1 MAAQSSESPP
11 EAMFQYCHDGIW
23 YPTVVVKSSIEA
35 LRSFEVRPDDVWII
49 TFPKSG
55 THWMTEIVALI
66 LNEGYPEK
74 VDRTLLSSAAEMIN
88 MEQKFPTKIE
98 DVGKVQLDMSPFL
111 DVIDKAP
118 SPRVILTHL
127 QLNRLPRDMLKK
139 AKAIYCVR
147 NPKDVTTSWFN
158 FMSASEIVKFKWED
172 NFEQFLQGKM
182 HWGSWPAHVKQALD
196 NKGEKNLLI
205 VQYEELLR
213 DPMTGIR
220 KIAEHIGHPLSDEV
234 LERVVTNSTLS
245 QMKKTYHKLAESGRE
260 NLTRGPGVNSF
271 LNKGKTGQ
279 WKTRFTVAQNEI
291 FDKWYQKEMAGT
303 NFNISFE

>member
-1 MAAQSSESPP
+1 MAAQSSQSPP
-11 EAMFQYCHDGIW
+11 EAIFKHCHDGIW
-23 YPTVVVKSSIEA
+23 YPSVVLKSSIEG
-35 LRSFEVRPDDVWII
+35 LRSFEVRPDDVWVI

-55 THWMTEIVALI
+55 THWIIEIVALI

-88 MEQKFPTKIE
+88 MEQKFPTKKE
-98 DVGKVQLDMSPFL
+98 DLANLDMSPFL

-118 SPRVILTHL
+118 SPRVILTHIR
-127 QLNRLPRDMLKK
+127 LNRMPRDMLKK

-147 NPKDVTTSWFN
+147 NPKDITMSWFN
-158 FMSASEIVKFKWED
+158 FYSVSKIVGLKWED

-182 HWGSWPAHVKQALD
+182 YWGSWPAHVKEALD
-196 NKGEKNLLI
+196 SRGEKNLLI

-213 DPMTGIR
+213 DPMTGVR
-220 KIAEHIGHPLSDEV
+220 NIAEHIGRPLSDEV
-234 LERVVTNSTLS
+234 LERVVMNSSLS
-245 QMKKTYHKLAESGRE
+245 EMKETYHKLAESGRE
-260 NLTRGPGVNSF
+260 NLTRGPGLNSF
-271 LNKGKTGQ
+271 LNKGKIGQ

-291 FDKWYQKEMAGT
+291 FDEWYQKEMAGT